1 MGARQAEPQPASRRR
16 RLLIVRQFTLA
27 ASARSGSRPLCQ
39 RSACRQAFFA
49 TALIAAKPVKPC
61 DGAVFRVFYLLS
73 KTERNARVAGRAR
86 IALSRDIRL
95 WIAAWATHGANSSRQ
110 QRKPTRPQRACAG
123 RFSFAPDSKAGHRQ
137 GRPRSAQPIPSP
149 KPSLK
154 PNRFFGGLLIR
165 SGWRKEPRCC
175 SHFSAGLRSVF
186 AAAAP
191 RKSPFF
197 CSFFD
202 SDQARQTVRWS
213 RFRGLGFAPENEAEW
228 GWLVNPFFARGRNRA
243 ASVPL
248 NRIARP

>member
-1 MGARQAEPQPASRRR
+1 MRWSRFSGLLFALKNGAKRPGCRPRPDCAFTGHPAFGFGL
-16 RLLIVRQFTLA
+16 RLGQHTERIHR
-27 ASARSGSRPLCQ
+27 ASNANQLARS
-39 RSACRQAFFA
+39 AHVQAAFHS
-49 TALIAAKPVKPC
+49 
-61 DGAVFRVFYLLS
+61 LLTQ
-73 KTERNARVAGRAR
+73 KQAIGKAGRV
-86 IALSRDIRL
+86 
-95 WIAAWATHGANSSRQ
+95 Q
-110 QRKPTRPQRACAG
+110 
-123 RFSFAPDSKAGHRQ
+123 
-137 GRPRSAQPIPSP
+137 
-149 KPSLK
+149 PSLK

-202 SDQARQTVRWS
+202 SAQARQTVRWS